1 MDGLKTKAPN
11 HWRTVRAHGTAVGLP
26 SDDDMGNSEVGH
38 NALGAGQVIS
48 QGAKLVDNAIA
59 NGSVFSE
66 VLHMNLHTLTINQYP
81 FFTTCQEGWQYIKP
95 TFANNTVHFIGLL
108 SDGGVHSRCNQLYAF
123 MQGAAKDGAK
133 RIRVHILTDGR
144 DVPDGSGIKFIQEL
158 EAECAKL
165 KEAHGSDARIA
176 SGGGRM
182 GVTMDRYEAD
192 WNIVKKG
199 WYAHVLGEADNKF
212 TSAEEA
218 YKTMRVRVAINHS
231 AGAYQPQP
239 IYVKDDHALATNM
252 THTYLH
258 THMYTQE
265 YTPRIRTYIHTRS
278 LSISTNPARVTR
290 RSQ

>member
-1 MDGLKTKAPN
+1 MDALKTRAPN

-38 NALGAGQVIS
+38 NALGAGQVIA

-59 NGSVFSE
+59 DGSVFTK
-66 VLHMNLHTLTINQYP
+66 VRDCYNNNTALHMPQD
-81 FFTTCQEGWQYIKP
+81 GWQYIKP

-108 SDGGVHSRCNQLYAF
+108 SDGGVHSRCNQLYAL

-133 RIRVHILTDGR
+133 RIRVHVLTDGR

-158 EAECAKL
+158 EAECATL
-165 KEAHGSDARIA
+165 KDTYGTDARIA

-199 WYAHVLGEADNKF
+199 WDAHVLGEAEHKF
-212 TSAEEA
+212 TSAAEA
-218 YKTMRVRVAINHS
+218 YRTLRVWTC
-231 AGAYQPQP
+231 G
-239 IYVKDDHALATNM
+239 
-252 THTYLH
+252 
-258 THMYTQE
+258 
-265 YTPRIRTYIHTRS
+265 
-278 LSISTNPARVTR
+278 LSRCM
-290 RSQ
+290 